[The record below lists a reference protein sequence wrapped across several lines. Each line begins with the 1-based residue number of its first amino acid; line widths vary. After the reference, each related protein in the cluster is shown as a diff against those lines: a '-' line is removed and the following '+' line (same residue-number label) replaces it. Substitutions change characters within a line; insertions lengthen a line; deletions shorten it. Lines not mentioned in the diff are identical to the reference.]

1 MGKRKNQTRAELAL
15 RDHALTYPETTED
28 FPWEHRAIKV
38 KGKVFLFL
46 SKNEPSLSMTVKL
59 PVSGETA
66 LGLPFATPT
75 GYGLG
80 KSGWVTA
87 RFEATDDVPLDMLFE
102 WIDES
107 FRAVAPKKVVAQLEA
122 AEAAP
127 DGAPK
132 RKKKRKATR

>member
-15 RDHALTYPETTED
+15 GDHALTYPGTNEE

-38 KGKVFLFL
+38 KGKVLLFL
-46 SKNEPSLSMTVKL
+46 SKDEPFLSLTVKL

-80 KSGWVTA
+80 KSDWVTA
-87 RFEATDDVPLDMLFE
+87 RFEAADEVPLDMLFE

-107 FRAVAPKKVVAQLEA
+107 
-122 AEAAP
+122 
-127 DGAPK
+127 
-132 RKKKRKATR
+132 